1 MIKLLLYL
9 SISGFLFLFSH
20 SCPAWGGEL
29 ETRQQEIQRLQS
41 SLAGRPRDPDLLWE
55 LARNYYNLGNLET
68 DKEKS
73 LDAYRKCRDY
83 SRKSVEIKENS
94 AQAHFWLGLCYGKE
108 AGAEGGLSGLSFAD
122 KIKNEMTQVIELDP
136 GYSNAGG
143 HRALGKLFSR
153 LPRIAGGDTDQ
164 AQHHLEEAVR
174 LAPDFSTNHLYLAEV
189 YLQRKNYDLAYKEI
203 ETLLN
208 RPFDSMDPTTI
219 AEEKK
224 KAKSL
229 LMDIPTPI
237 RKKLTTA
244 QVENKNKV
252 D

>member
-1 MIKLLLYL
+1 MTKLIL
-9 SISGFLFLFSH
+9 SLSVYGFLFLSYH
-20 SCPAWGGEL
+20 SYPAWGGEL
-29 ETRQQEIQRLQS
+29 ETRRQEIQKLQS
-41 SLAGRPRDPDLLWE
+41 SLAERPQDPDLLWE
-55 LARNYYNLGNLET
+55 LARNYYHLGNLET
-68 DKEKS
+68 DKEKG

-108 AGAEGGLSGLSFAD
+108 AGAEGGLNGLSFAE
-122 KIKNEMTQVIELDP
+122 KIKKEMTRVIELDP
-136 GYSNAGG
+136 SYNNAGG

-153 LPRIAGGDTDQ
+153 LPRIVGGDTDQ
-164 AQHHLEEAVR
+164 AQRHLEEAVR
-174 LAPDFSTNHLYLAEV
+174 IAPDFSTNHLYLAEV
-189 YLQRKNYDLAYKEI
+189 YIQRKSYDLAYKEI
-203 ETLLN
+203 ETLQN
-208 RPFDSMDPTTI
+208 HTFDSMDPATI

-229 LMDIPTPI
+229 LMDIPTHI

>member
-1 MIKLLLYL
+1 MIKLFLSL
-9 SISGFLFLFSH
+9 SISVFLFLFTH
-20 SCPAWGGEL
+20 SRPALGGEW
-29 ETRQQEIQRLQS
+29 EARQQEIQRLQS
-41 SLAGRPRDPDLLWE
+41 SLAGRPHDPDLLWE

-68 DKEKS
+68 DKEKG

-83 SRKSVEIKENS
+83 SKKSLAIKENS

-108 AGAEGGLSGLSFAD
+108 AGVEGGLSGLSFAD
-122 KIKNEMTQVIELDP
+122 KIKNEMTRVIELDP
-136 GYSNAGG
+136 NYSSAGG

-164 AQHHLEEAVR
+164 AQRHLEEAVR
-174 LAPDFSTNHLYLAEV
+174 IAPDFSTNHLYLAEV

-203 ETLLN
+203 ETVMN
-208 RPFDSMDPTTI
+208 RPFDSMDPATI

-237 RKKLTTA
+237 RKKLATA
-244 QVENKNKV
+244 KAENKFF
-252 D
+252 